1 MQFEH
6 SKLKGKIKEKG
17 YTQEDVAKHINIAP
31 STFSIKINS
40 SVFLIKTKYIKL
52 QIFCKYQMN
61 NIENIFLLQKFRK
74 LNAVNLR

>member
-40 SVFLIKTKYIKL
+40 SVFFNQDEIYQIANFL
-52 QIFCKYQMN
+52 QIPNEQYREYFFTPK
-61 NIENIFLLQKFRK
+61 
-74 LNAVNLR
+74 V

>member
-31 STFSIKINS
+31 STFSTKING
-40 SVFLIKTKYIKL
+40 SVFFNQDEIH
-52 QIFCKYQMN
+52 QIA
-61 NIENIFLLQKFRK
+61 IFLQVPDEQYKEYFFTPK
-74 LNAVNLR
+74 V

>member
-17 YTQEDVAKHINIAP
+17 FTQEEIAKHIKIAP

-40 SVFLIKTKYIKL
+40 GMYFNQEEICGMANLLEIPEKEYKKYFFSLK
-52 QIFCKYQMN
+52 
-61 NIENIFLLQKFRK
+61 
-74 LNAVNLR
+74 V